1 MGEGRDMLERLDGEG
16 VMLNLKRGGD
26 DEGLAVPLSE

>member
-1 MGEGRDMLERLDGEG
+1 MFEMLEGEG

-26 DEGLAVPLSE
+26 GEGLVERLSDCRKSW

>member
-1 MGEGRDMLERLDGEG
+1 MFRGLEGEG

-26 DEGLAVPLSE
+26 GDELAVRPSECRKS